1 MKGLSTNRSILLR
14 YGFAVLSVAVAMVVR
29 YDLSPI
35 AGGLAALLATV
46 TAAVTFSAWLAGTGP
61 AAVAATVGLTAA
73 KLVFSRA
80 HPCITDQRKH
90 GSRGHISRRLRVRAS
105 AERRLSCGT

>member
-61 AAVAATVGLTAA
+61 AAVAATVGLAA
-73 KLVFSRA
+73 ANWSFLAPTHALRTNASMVHGAISLVV
-80 HPCITDQRKH
+80 C
-90 GSRGHISRRLRVRAS
+90 VS
-105 AERRLSCGT
+105 ALLLSAAY